1 MFEHPSKL
9 IDVCFQKF
17 GAHFL
22 CLKGYLQLFC
32 VSLLARNSF
41 SFYVSVFMELVRF
54 ELGCHQMWGM
64 SATVAADVISDPFP
78 MSSFC
83 RGSNQRYPGCLLM
96 VPNALITFSYILIPL
111 HPCGL
116 FQEVSPV

>member
-1 MFEHPSKL
+1 MEFSVHMLETKELGHRAVIFFKCVNILQTYFPYRCMFPK
-9 IDVCFQKF
+9 VWV
-17 GAHFL
+17 HFL
-22 CLKGYLQLFC
+22 CLKGFLELFC

-41 SFYVSVFMELVRF
+41 RFYVSVFMELVRF

-83 RGSNQRYPGCLLM
+83 RGSNQRYPGC
-96 VPNALITFSYILIPL
+96 
-111 HPCGL
+111 
-116 FQEVSPV
+116 